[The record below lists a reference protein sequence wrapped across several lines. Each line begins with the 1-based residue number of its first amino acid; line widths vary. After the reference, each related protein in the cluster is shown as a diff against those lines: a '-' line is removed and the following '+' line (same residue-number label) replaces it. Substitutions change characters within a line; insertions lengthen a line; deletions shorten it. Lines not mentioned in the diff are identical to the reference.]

1 MIIKIADDDKLHSI
15 RGFMRVLVIE
25 DERDILDQLTLALK
39 TAGFVVDAAEDGSQG
54 LYYATEYPIDIAVI
68 DLGLPK
74 IDGMDIIKNVRAK
87 GLDYP
92 ILILTARTSWQS
104 RVEGLEAGADDYLDK
119 PYHKEELIARL
130 RALLRRTGRWSQAEF
145 TCGPVRLNTSEQ
157 RVYLND
163 NEITLTAFEYKV
175 LQHLMLHAGEV
186 ISKTELTE
194 SMYDEESDR
203 DSNVI
208 EVFIRRLRMKLD
220 PDNTLAPIETLR
232 GRGYRFTLARNNA

>member
-1 MIIKIADDDKLHSI
+1 
-15 RGFMRVLVIE
+15 MRVLVIE

>member
-1 MIIKIADDDKLHSI
+1 
-15 RGFMRVLVIE
+15 MRVLVIE
-25 DERDILDQLTLALK
+25 DEQEILNQLSEVLK
-39 TAGFVVDAAEDGSQG
+39 NAGFVVDAAKDGEQG
-54 LYYATEYPIDIAVI
+54 LYYATEYPIDIAVV

-74 IDGMDIIKNVRAK
+74 MDGLDIIKRVRDR

-92 ILILTARTSWQS
+92 ILILTARTSWQD
-104 RVEGLEAGADDYLDK
+104 RVGGLEAGADDYLDK
-119 PYHKEELIARL
+119 PYHKEELLARL

-145 TCGPVRLNTSEQ
+145 TCGAVRLNTSEQ

-163 NEITLTAFEYKV
+163 HEVNLTAFEYKV

-220 PDNTLAPIETLR
+220 PDGTLHPIETLR
-232 GRGYRFTLARNNA
+232 GRGYRFMLARK